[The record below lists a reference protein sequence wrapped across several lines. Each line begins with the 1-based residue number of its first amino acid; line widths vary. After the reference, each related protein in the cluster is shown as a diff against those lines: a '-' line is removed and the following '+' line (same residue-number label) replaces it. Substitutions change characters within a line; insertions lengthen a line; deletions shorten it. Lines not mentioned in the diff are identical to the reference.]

1 MIKLAI
7 GESRERGSGML
18 SETDFQIDQRV
29 AIAMDALEPDQKASL
44 NSALRSKANFIA
56 QASSPGRS
64 ERLSNSKDVYV
75 LRVEN
80 GLRVFDSK
88 SGDKIVILDVMR
100 KATMDRLM
108 TKKKRKKKAKG
119 SSSRTSPGG
128 VACQFR
134 RPLESKS
141 VRGDDGLFYN
151 AFPQQ
156 EAGQG

>member
-1 MIKLAI
+1 
-7 GESRERGSGML
+7 ML

-44 NSALRSKANFIA
+44 NSALCSKANFIA

-80 GLRVFDSK
+80 GLRVFYSK

-128 VACQFR
+128 APVSSEDR
-134 RPLESKS
+134 
-141 VRGDDGLFYN
+141 
-151 AFPQQ
+151 
-156 EAGQG
+156 